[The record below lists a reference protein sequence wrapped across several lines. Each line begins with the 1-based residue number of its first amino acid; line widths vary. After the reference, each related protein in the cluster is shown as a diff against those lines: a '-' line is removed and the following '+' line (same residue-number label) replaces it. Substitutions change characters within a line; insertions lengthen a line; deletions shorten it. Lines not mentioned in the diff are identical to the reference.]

1 MLLVRKLKLHLGSIV
16 LAVTL
21 IAAGASWQAW
31 HSHQTDRFPTGSS
44 WPGIVIGSVA
54 AGIILFELLLWPR
67 KWLRRFRLFPTKY
80 WMVAHIWLGLATG
93 PLAYIHS
100 GYRFG
105 GTFSTTLMGLL
116 FFVLLSGIYG
126 WVIQMVLPRWMLG
139 NLPYETITSQI
150 DDVSIQAAL
159 NARRMLTVAYGPK
172 PQGLRKL
179 PNLDGFASDMSGAV
193 TVRKGK
199 QEIKAIVIGA
209 VQRRD
214 TKGLHIEVDSGN
226 EFNEEDGSELWRQYA
241 AVIEPFMLNGIPLS
255 YGEASKN
262 QAQKETNLKSPVRTR
277 QKMVDWFSMLRD
289 SCSSSAQPIVNRLE
303 KLTEQRM
310 QYDAQRRAQS
320 WLHGWIAF
328 HASVSVVLGV
338 LLVAHIVLALKYM

>member
-1 MLLVRKLKLHLGSIV
+1 
-16 LAVTL
+16 
-21 IAAGASWQAW
+21 
-31 HSHQTDRFPTGSS
+31 
-44 WPGIVIGSVA
+44 
-54 AGIILFELLLWPR
+54 
-67 KWLRRFRLFPTKY
+67 
-80 WMVAHIWLGLATG
+80 MVAHIWLGLATG

>member
-1 MLLVRKLKLHLGSIV
+1 MLLVRKLKLHLGSIIF
-16 LAVTL
+16 ACAL
-21 IAAGASWQAW
+21 IAAGAFWQAW
-31 HSHQTDRFPTGSS
+31 HTNHANRSPTGSS
-44 WPGIVIGSVA
+44 LPGIVIGSVA

-100 GYRFG
+100 GYRLG
-105 GTFSTTLMGLL
+105 GTFSTTLMVLL
-116 FFVLLSGIYG
+116 LFVLLSGIYG

-139 NLPYETITSQI
+139 NLPYETITGQI

-159 NARRMLTVAYGPK
+159 NARRMLTVAFGPK
-172 PQGLRKL
+172 PEGLQKL
-179 PNLDGFASDMSGAV
+179 PNLDSFASDMSGAV
-193 TVRKGK
+193 TVKKGRK
-199 QEIKAIVIGA
+199 EIKAIVIGA

-214 TKGLHIEVDSGN
+214 TKGLNIEVDSGS
-226 EFNEEDGSELWRQYA
+226 EFNAEDGRELWRQYA
-241 AVIEPFMLNGIPLS
+241 MVIEPFVLRGIPLS
-255 YGEASKN
+255 YGEATST
-262 QAQKETNLKSPVRTR
+262 QTQKETSLKSPISTR
-277 QKMVDWFSMLRD
+277 QKMIDWFSMLRD

-303 KLTEQRM
+303 KLTEQRL

-328 HASVSVVLGV
+328 HASTSVVLGV

>member
-1 MLLVRKLKLHLGSIV
+1 MLLIRKLKLHLGSIV
-16 LAVTL
+16 LAVAM
-21 IAAGASWQAW
+21 IAAGAFWQAW
-31 HSHQTDRFPTGSS
+31 HSHQADRSPTGSS

-93 PLAYIHS
+93 PLAFIHS
-100 GYRFG
+100 GYRLG
-105 GTFSTTLMGLL
+105 GTFSTTLMVLL
-116 FFVLLSGIYG
+116 LFVLLSGIYG

-139 NLPYETITSQI
+139 NLPYETITGQI

-172 PQGLRKL
+172 PEGLQKL
-179 PNLDGFASDMSGAV
+179 PNLDGFVSDMSGVV
-193 TVRKGK
+193 TVRQGR
-199 QEIKAIVIGA
+199 QEVRAIVIGA

-214 TKGLHIEVDSGN
+214 TKGLHIEIDSGN
-226 EFNEEDGSELWRQYA
+226 EFNEEDGRELWGQYA
-241 AVIEPFMLNGIPLS
+241 TVIEPFMLRGIPLS
-255 YGEASKN
+255 YGEATSP
-262 QAQKETNLKSPVRTR
+262 QAQKETSPKSPISTR
-277 QKMVDWFSMLRD
+277 QKMIDWFSMLRD
-289 SCSSSAQPIVNRLE
+289 SCSSSTRTIVNHLE
-303 KLTEQRM
+303 KLTEQRL

-328 HASVSVVLGV
+328 HASASVVLGV